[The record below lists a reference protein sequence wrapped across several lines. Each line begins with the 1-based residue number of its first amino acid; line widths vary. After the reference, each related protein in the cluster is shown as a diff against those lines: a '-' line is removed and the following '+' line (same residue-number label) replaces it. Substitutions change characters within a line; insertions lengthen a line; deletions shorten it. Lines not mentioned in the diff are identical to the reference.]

1 MNRKGKQLER
11 RSVRLSSHEP
21 INYNVKEAFVHK
33 ITPTQ
38 PEQSVIAESSKG
50 AIVRSMEE
58 DYKKQKTSITL
69 EYSSTEGTPE
79 KEEEKYLTE
88 IDADQEDRF
97 TDETSYTDETPI
109 TNDNEDKKNVKGSK
123 QEGKTR
129 NKKKKKKM
137 GQEQKTEQHPEKE
150 IPKRGRGRPRK
161 YEKKTWKNKKPTTE
175 VIKRERTSS
184 FSENKESLAKF
195 NNDKERD
202 KFTLHT
208 EEGDDSKEDDS
219 KEDDSK
225 EDDSKEDGS
234 KEDGIKE
241 DDSKEDDSK
250 EDDSKVTCNR
260 ESSVECNVD
269 LDFLEHSDDSQEEK
283 KSLPTAEKLKC
294 YPSGKRILPKC
305 SPSEC
310 SLNQKK
316 RALNFRYLSNL
327 RKIDWDHVELETA
340 DVLFPTRIESRI
352 EELAEPGE
360 LFSDMESGDEED
372 EEDSEVETDGE
383 DDSSE
388 YEEEEEV
395 VESKESSNDR
405 KQVEVHDANTKLEI
419 NKEDSENDMEE
430 NQIEIKESENDKE
443 DSSEDEESKVNNAER
458 EQEKTSEEQFNLIKE
473 EEDDDLYVTD
483 EEMTAKISKKEK
495 PLFVEALRALNIKAA
510 DLAVNKIPFPN
521 LDETALYATGY
532 LLREYI
538 RYFKK
543 KKSRTIKRNARSM
556 IDGDDEQVKQVARAH
571 KRPRKIIQ
579 LEEDQNQQETPV
591 TLKDYLRSKQF

>member
-1 MNRKGKQLER
+1 M
-11 RSVRLSSHEP
+11 
-21 INYNVKEAFVHK
+21 
-33 ITPTQ
+33 
-38 PEQSVIAESSKG
+38 
-50 AIVRSMEE
+50 
-58 DYKKQKTSITL
+58 L

-97 TDETSYTDETPI
+97 TDETSYTDETPSS
-109 TNDNEDKKNVKGSK
+109 NDNEDKKNVKSSK
-123 QEGKTR
+123 EEGKTR
-129 NKKKKKKM
+129 NKKKNKKM
-137 GQEQKTEQHPEKE
+137 SQEQKTQQHPEKE

-161 YEKKTWKNKKPTTE
+161 YEKKTWKYKKSTTQ
-175 VIKRERTSS
+175 VIKRETISPC
-184 FSENKESLAKF
+184 SESKESLAKF
-195 NNDKERD
+195 NNDKECD
-202 KFTLHT
+202 KSTLRT
-208 EEGDDSKEDDS
+208 EEDDDSKEDDS
-219 KEDDSK
+219 
-225 EDDSKEDGS
+225 
-234 KEDGIKE
+234 KE

-260 ESSVECNVD
+260 ESSVERNVD
-269 LDFLEHSDDSQEEK
+269 LDFLDHSDDSQEEK
-283 KSLPTAEKLKC
+283 ESLSMIEKPRY
-294 YPSGKRILPKC
+294 YPSGKRILPKY
-305 SPSEC
+305 SPAEC
-310 SLNQKK
+310 SLNQKR

-327 RKIDWDHVELETA
+327 RTIDWDHVELETA

-372 EEDSEVETDGE
+372 EEDEEDSEVETDEEDDGSK
-383 DDSSE
+383 DDSSKD
-388 YEEEEEV
+388 EEEEEA
-395 VESKESSNDR
+395 VESNESSNDR

-419 NKEDSENDMEE
+419 NKEEDSVNDIEE

-443 DSSEDEESKVNNAER
+443 EDSEDEESKVNNTER
-458 EQEKTSEEQFNLIKE
+458 EQEKTSEEQFNLTKE
-473 EEDDDLYVTD
+473 EEEDDLYVTD
-483 EEMTAKISKKEK
+483 EEITDKISKKEK

-543 KKSRTIKRNARSM
+543 KKSRTIKRSARSM

-571 KRPRKIIQ
+571 KRSRKIIQ
-579 LEEDQNQQETPV
+579 LEEDQEQQETPV
-591 TLKDYLRSKQF
+591 TLKDYLKSKQF